1 MDLESAK
8 ELIGGDKALSFSES
22 FELSQLCSKLL
33 NSKDAS
39 SDGRDLII
47 RVLDVWDKIPA
58 ATQSVWKDLIE
69 AAGFY
74 PYLDQQDLAGAG
86 LLRREYH
93 RSRYLPDETYL
104 HAEQMDLSI
113 MLDTSN
119 SLIVSAPTSFGKS
132 KLIEEVVAS
141 NKYNN
146 IVIIQPTLALL
157 DETRKKLRKYSDQ
170 YNMVVTTT
178 QKPVTGKNLFLFTG
192 ERVAEYEHFPNIDF
206 FVIDEF
212 YKLSIERDDERAA
225 SLNHALYKLLSMTHK
240 FYMLGPSINSIPPG
254 FAERHN
260 AVWFKTDFAT
270 VAVDIERIWERGGR
284 PTEEEKETP
293 LFELLKGLKEPTI
306 IYCSSPGRTNNLTR
320 KFLKYVLSYPQLK
333 SELQTDGN
341 AHIIEWI
348 KENIHEDWIF
358 AKALKYSI
366 GMHHGALPRHL
377 SSSVI
382 DLFNKGGIRYLFCT
396 STLIEGVNTS
406 AKNVVLFDKKKGSKP
421 IDYFDFKNIA
431 GRSGR
436 MKEHFIG
443 KVFQF
448 HKEPTKEELDIDIP
462 VFTQTNAP
470 LELLVQIDPK
480 EIKPDAAKRLVK
492 FSELDSAVQE
502 LIKRNK
508 GVLVEGQ
515 MKVIEILRNNI
526 NTQHDKIAWSGVPRY
541 PELTYIIALGWEHFR
556 TTGPTGEGGARSPQH
571 LATLTL
577 QYLGTKS
584 IRGMIDMMAK
594 SDYWIKQ
601 KPDPQERIEN
611 IVDIVLQVN
620 QHWFRYKLPKW
631 LTVLSEIQKFVCEEK
646 GLQPGDYTVM
656 ANLIENAMLPNNL
669 GVLLE
674 YGLPPS
680 AIRKIGAYIKGEM
693 EPEELIRAIK
703 ALDLDRL
710 NLLPYEA
717 EKLKDL

>member
-1 MDLESAK
+1 MDTEAAK
-8 ELIGGDKALSFSES
+8 LLITENRDLSFEES
-22 FELSQLCSKLL
+22 FQLSQLCSKLL
-33 NSKDAS
+33 NVKDAS
-39 SDGRDLII
+39 IAGRDLII
-47 RVLDVWDKIPA
+47 RVLDIWERIPA
-58 ATQSVWKDLIE
+58 STQTMWKDLIE

-74 PYLDQQDLAGAG
+74 PYLEKQDLCGAG

-93 RSRYLPDETYL
+93 RSKYLSEETYL

-132 KLIEEVVAS
+132 KLIEEIVAS
-141 NKYNN
+141 GKYNN

-157 DETRKKLRKYSDQ
+157 DETRKKLRKYASD

-178 QKPVTGKNLFLFTG
+178 QKPQSGKNLFLFTG
-192 ERVAEYEHFPNIDF
+192 ERVAEYEHFPAVDF

-270 VAVDIERIWERGGR
+270 VAVDIERIWEKVGR
-284 PTEEEKETP
+284 AKEEEKEAP
-293 LFELLKGLKEPTI
+293 LFDLLKDLREPTI
-306 IYCSSPGRTNNLTR
+306 IYCSSPNKTNKLTQS
-320 KFLKYVLSYPQLK
+320 FLKYVLLNEKLK
-333 SELQTDGN
+333 SELQNNNNDN
-341 AHIIEWI
+341 AIDWI
-348 KENIHEDWIF
+348 KENIHEDWIL
-358 AKALKYSI
+358 AKSLKYSI

-377 SSSVI
+377 SSSII
-382 DLFNKGGIRYLFCT
+382 DFFNRGDVRYLFCT

-406 AKNVVLFDKKKGSKP
+406 AKNVVLFDEKKGSKA

-448 HKEPTKEELDIDIP
+448 HKEPKQEELDIDIP
-462 VFTQTNAP
+462 LFTQTNAP

-480 EIKPDAAKRLVK
+480 EIKETAMKKLVK
-492 FSELDSAVQE
+492 FSELSNSVQE
-502 LIKRNK
+502 LIKQNK
-508 GVLVEGQ
+508 GVSVEGQ
-515 MKVIEILRNNI
+515 MTVIDILRNNI
-526 NTQHDKIAWSGVPRY
+526 DTLHDKISWSGVPCY
-541 PELTYIIALGWEHFR
+541 PELVYVISLAWEHFR
-556 TTGPTGEGGARSPQH
+556 TVRSSEGGAHSPKH

-577 QYLGTKS
+577 QYIGTKS
-584 IRGMIDMMAK
+584 IRGMIDKMVK
-594 SDYWIKQ
+594 SDYWVAHR
-601 KPDPQERIEN
+601 PDIQERIEI
-611 IVDIVLQVN
+611 IVDTVLQVN

-631 LTVLSEIQKFVCEEK
+631 LSVLSEIQKFVCQEK
-646 GLQPGDYTVM
+646 GLQFGDYGVL
-656 ANLIENAMLPNNL
+656 ANLIENSFLPSHL

-680 AIRKIGAYIKGEM
+680 AIRKIGDYIKEEM
-693 EPEELIRAIK
+693 EPEKLIAAIK
-703 ALDLDRL
+703 RLDPNKLG
-710 NLLPYEA
+710 LLPYEVD
-717 EKLKDL
+717 KLKDL